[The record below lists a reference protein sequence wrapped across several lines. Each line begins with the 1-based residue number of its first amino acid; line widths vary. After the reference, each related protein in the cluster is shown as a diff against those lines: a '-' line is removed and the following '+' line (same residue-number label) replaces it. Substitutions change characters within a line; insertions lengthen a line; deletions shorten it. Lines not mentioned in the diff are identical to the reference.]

1 MNPNARKTIIASAL
15 LATLV
20 GSYLQVS
27 KDARELAAP
36 KVLSDEAKRS
46 ASTSSEIPMR
56 STADQAALTSTEA
69 DTNMPQNPKIQASK
83 DASREASLAT
93 Q

>member
-1 MNPNARKTIIASAL
+1 MNPNARKTIIASSL

-36 KVLSDEAKRS
+36 KVLSDEATRS
-46 ASTSSEIPMR
+46 ALTSAEIPMR
-56 STADQAALTSTEA
+56 STADQTALTATDV
-69 DTNMPQNPKIQASK
+69 DTNSSQNPKIQASK
-83 DASREASLAT
+83 DAPR
-93 Q
+93 